1 VAGTDAHFAPTLN
14 YTGSVGQ
21 WSAGKR
27 CAENRMDLRHGYFQ
41 GKHHAIVPKNVR
53 ALRLAGQRRK
63 LTEPAVINNAL
74 DINLYRQRLVQNT
87 RVQIPGFL
95 QEEAAEAIHRC
106 LAEEIPWALAERSG
120 GESHT
125 IAAEAYAAM
134 SEQDR
139 QALLVKA
146 YARAKSEFQFSYD
159 SYMMVRAVKEGWT
172 RNLLHD
178 VLEFLNA
185 PEFLQFARRLTGEP
199 TIDRVSAQATR
210 YRPGQFLTRHQD
222 EDVSEGRVCAYVIN
236 LSRNWDSDWGGLLQF
251 HDADRR
257 LIDSFVPYW
266 NHLSL
271 FRVPQ
276 SHTVSLVSPWA
287 GSDRLA
293 VTGWFL
299 AK

>member
-1 VAGTDAHFAPTLN
+1 
-14 YTGSVGQ
+14 
-21 WSAGKR
+21 
-27 CAENRMDLRHGYFQ
+27 M
-41 GKHHAIVPKNVR
+41 
-53 ALRLAGQRRK
+53 
-63 LTEPAVINNAL
+63 INNEL
-74 DINLYRQRLVQNT
+74 NITLYRQRLVQNT

-95 QEEAAEAIHRC
+95 QEDAAEAIHRC
-106 LAEEIPWALAERSG
+106 LAEEIPWALAERSA

-125 IAAEAYAAM
+125 IASEAYAAM

-139 QALLVKA
+139 QALLEA
-146 YARAKSEFQFSYD
+146 SYARAKTDFQFSYD

-178 VLEFLNA
+178 VLKFLNS
-185 PEFLQFARRLTGEP
+185 PEFLLFARRLTGEP

-222 EDVSEGRVCAYVIN
+222 EDVIESRVCAYVIN
-236 LSRNWDSDWGGLLQF
+236 LSKDWDSDWGGLLQF
-251 HDADRR
+251 HDADKHLR
-257 LIDSFVPYW
+257 DTFVPYW

-276 SHTVSLVSPWA
+276 SHTVSLVAPWA
-287 GSDRLA
+287 REPRLA
-293 VTGWFL
+293 ITGWFL